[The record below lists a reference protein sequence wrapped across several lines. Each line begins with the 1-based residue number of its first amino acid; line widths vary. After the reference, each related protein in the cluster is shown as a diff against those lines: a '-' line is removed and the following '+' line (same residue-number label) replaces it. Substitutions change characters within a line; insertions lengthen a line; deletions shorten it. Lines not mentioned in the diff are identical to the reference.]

1 MLTVPTSPRPAESRP
16 NPAAAPRSVD
26 PAGIA
31 RVVNPIPGLPVIEAG
46 SIAAQALAL
55 LWNGEPAVI
64 VKAPPGGGK
73 TAQVICIA
81 ALSRWAH
88 LQVAVCCQTRT
99 QAVALANRLADEATA
114 VPIAVME
121 GGRGSRPS
129 HLHPEVE
136 YLHAPKAKG
145 LTDQVVISTAAKW
158 LHVVGTWTP
167 DVLIV
172 DEAWQLP
179 AASLG
184 TLVGPTTQVCLVGD
198 PGQIAPVIEG
208 DTTRWASTA
217 TGPHRPAPTALAAAN
232 PDAVTVLTMNATRRC
247 GPTTASVIAP
257 LYDFEFHSERPDLVL
272 TLAGTP
278 LTEFA
283 TVSVPHVTTPGSPAL
298 LDTAAQRAA
307 TLATAGAVT
316 DATGTRRHL
325 TDTDI
330 AVGCSHVAEVA
341 GVAARLAA
349 THPAITV
356 DTANRLQGLEFAAT
370 VIIDPLAGV
379 ATPIDHDLDLGRLCV
394 MLSRHSGHCTWITT
408 PTVTATLDALPS
420 SDTTHRQH
428 QVRALLTQASTP
440 PTDPQSQP

>member
-1 MLTVPTSPRPAESRP
+1 MLTVPTSPRPAES
-16 NPAAAPRSVD
+16 NPTTPQASAAVD

-31 RVVNPIPGLPVIEAG
+31 RVVNPLPGLPAIEAG
-46 SIAAQALAL
+46 SIAAQTLAL

-99 QAVALANRLADEATA
+99 QAIDLANRLAVEATA

-121 GGRGSRPS
+121 GGRGSRPA
-129 HLHPEVE
+129 HLHPDVE

-158 LHVVGTWTP
+158 LHVVGRWTP

-184 TLVGPTTQVCLVGD
+184 TLVGPATQVCLVGD

-208 DTTRWASTA
+208 DTTRWATTA
-217 TGPHRPAPTALAAAN
+217 TGPHRPAPAALAAAN
-232 PDAVTVLTMNATRRC
+232 PTAVTVLTMNATRRC
-247 GPTTASVIAP
+247 GPATASVIAP
-257 LYDFEFHSERPDLVL
+257 LYDFEFHSERPDRHITIAGVPLNEFTTL
-272 TLAGTP
+272 TVPDVQTP
-278 LTEFA
+278 
-283 TVSVPHVTTPGSPAL
+283 SSPAL

-307 TLATAGAVT
+307 TLA
-316 DATGTRRHL
+316 ATGHVTNADGRHPL
-325 TDTDI
+325 TDHDV

-408 PTVTATLDALPS
+408 PTATATLNAIP
-420 SDTTHRQH
+420 TNTITQRQRA
-428 QVRALLTQASTP
+428 VRARLAQASRP
-440 PTDPQSQP
+440 